1 MTETNAV
8 IEELQEIP
16 WFQELKPEHVRKL
29 ASIAQVRTVKAGEV
43 LFREGDKE
51 DFVYIVLSGRIG
63 LDLYVPH
70 RGKVRF
76 YTADRWEIFGWS
88 SVTPIVRQRTAGATA
103 VIDSR
108 VARIQATA
116 MRQACD
122 EDCELGYQVM
132 RRLANVVAGR
142 LLVTRLQLLDMFAH
156 PEGTHGR

>member
-1 MTETNAV
+1 MTKLDERVEA
-8 IEELQEIP
+8 LKQIP
-16 WFQELKPEHVRKL
+16 WFQELKPEHVKKL
-29 ASIAQVRTVKAGEV
+29 ASMTELRSVKAGDV
-43 LFREGDKE
+43 LFHEGDKE
-51 DFVYIVLSGRIG
+51 DFVYIVLDGRVA

-76 YTADRWEIFGWS
+76 YTADRFEIFGWS
-88 SVTPIVRQRTAGATA
+88 SVTPTVRQRTAGATA

-108 VARIQATA
+108 VARIDAGE
-116 MRQACD
+116 MRKACD

-156 PEGTHGR
+156 PEARDDR